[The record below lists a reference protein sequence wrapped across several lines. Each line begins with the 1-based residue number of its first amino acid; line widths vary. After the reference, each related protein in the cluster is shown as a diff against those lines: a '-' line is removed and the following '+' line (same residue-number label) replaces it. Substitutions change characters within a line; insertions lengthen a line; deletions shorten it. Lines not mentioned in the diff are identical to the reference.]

1 MKSRI
6 VLDGLSDDMW
16 KPEHNSKLSKFVS
29 DTMEQLVVV
38 YVDDQRGLTVCS
50 YLPPHT
56 VQQLAYFVREE
67 SAIVTADNFHKVVQF
82 GSIPGGHV
90 DGLLRTLH
98 GLYAPTFFEDTTWP
112 DSILKQ
118 KKNNLILRLSRKN
131 IITLSLLIFK
141 WENLFLFVLLLI
153 KTG

>member
-82 GSIPGGHV
+82 GSIHGGHV

-118 KKNNLILRLSRKN
+118 TKKNKTKHKLNFEVTKEKYN
-131 IITLSLLIFK
+131 SLEFANFQVGKPML
-141 WENLFLFVLLLI
+141 V
-153 KTG
+153 

>member
-1 MKSRI
+1 
-6 VLDGLSDDMW
+6 MW

-38 YVDDQRGLTVCS
+38 YVDDQSGLTVCS

-56 VQQLAYFVREE
+56 VKQLAYFVREE
-67 SAIVTADNFHKVVQF
+67 SAIVTANNFHEVVQF
-82 GSIPGGHV
+82 GSIHGGHV

-112 DSILKQ
+112 DSILKEI
-118 KKNNLILRLSRKN
+118 KYEAIMEIRIKY
-131 IITLSLLIFK
+131 SLEFANFQIG
-141 WENLFLFVLLLI
+141 NPI
-153 KTG
+153 GTCI